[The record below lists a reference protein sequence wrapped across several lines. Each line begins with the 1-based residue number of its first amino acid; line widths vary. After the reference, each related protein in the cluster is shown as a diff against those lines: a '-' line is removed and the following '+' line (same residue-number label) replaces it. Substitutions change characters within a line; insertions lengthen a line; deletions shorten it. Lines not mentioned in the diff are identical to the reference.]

1 MKQVAQRVDWRNN
14 DTPFAVQW
22 YMTPRCN
29 FDCSYCMPFDPDN
42 KWSYYHDSTSKP
54 PTFDIMKLYVDKII
68 AHKGN
73 NIEWGL
79 GGGEP
84 TVIKDFAKIVKD
96 LKTTNPYDLTVCTN
110 GSLPEK
116 KLLPIYEDLDG
127 MVMSLHMKYVAENPE
142 EYIEKLI
149 SLEDQRRDNQ
159 SLTARF
165 IIDPNHLDLIED
177 MYQELMM
184 ANIHKIDFRNVKL
197 NSGED
202 WYTDKVLKRINVWYD
217 EYGKQTSS
225 IVRTYE
231 NKFEE
236 KINYEL
242 ITLNN
247 EHSYTG
253 WHCLA
258 GIEQCNL
265 DPLGRVSV
273 GNCNVGGAFG
283 NLNDD
288 DFTFPTQPITCTNKW
303 CLDYCDIRTTKWKP

>member
-1 MKQVAQRVDWRNN
+1 LKQVAQKINWRKP

-29 FDCSYCMPFDPDN
+29 FDCAYCMPWDPDN
-42 KWSYYHDSTSKP
+42 KWSYYHDAVSKP
-54 PTFDIMKLYVDKII
+54 PTLDVMLSYVDKII
-68 AHKGN
+68 SHKGN

-84 TVIKDFAKIVKD
+84 TVIKDFPKLVKY
-96 LKTTNPYDLTVCTN
+96 LRQTNPYDVTMCTN

-127 MVMSLHMKYVAENPE
+127 IVMSLHMKYVAEKPD

-149 SLEDQRRDNQ
+149 ALEDQRRDNQ

-165 IIDPNHLDLIED
+165 MIDPAYMDLIED
-177 MYQELMM
+177 MYRELMLV
-184 ANIHKIDFRNVKL
+184 NIHKVDFRNVKF
-197 NSGED
+197 NSGET
-202 WYTDKVLKRINVWYD
+202 WYSDKDLNKMNEWYD
-217 EYGKQTSS
+217 EYGKQASN

-231 NKFEE
+231 DGSEE
-236 KINYEL
+236 EINYEL

-253 WHCLA
+253 WSCLA
-258 GIEQCNL
+258 GIEQCNI
-265 DPLGRVSV
+265 DPMGRVSV

-288 DFTFPTQPITCTNKW
+288 DFEFPTAPVICDKKW
-303 CLDYCDIRTTKWKP
+303 CMDYCDIRTTKWID

>member
-1 MKQVAQRVDWRNN
+1 LKQVAQRVDWRNN

-84 TVIKDFAKIVKD
+84 TVIKDFAKIVKY
-96 LKTTNPYDLTVCTN
+96 LRTTNPYDLTVCTN
-110 GSLPEK
+110 GSLQEK